1 MFITIICKFGFQ
13 FSLNKLCPNKEFIS
27 ISDVVNG
34 FIITDPN
41 ERDNTNS
48 TIPINPFIG
57 TVFA

>member
-13 FSLNKLCPNKEFIS
+13 FSLNKLWPNKEFTNIL
-27 ISDVVNG
+27 DVVNG

-48 TIPINPFIG
+48 TIPINIFLVFFII
-57 TVFA
+57 